1 MSLSGDWNELWKAA
15 RREASVAKK
24 AGDKVKFWNRRA
36 CTYDSGSHRADFR
49 VGQIQARL
57 DITKD
62 TSILDVGAGTGVLT
76 IPLARLAGRVSAVDP
91 SPGMLSGLKASA
103 RGEHLDNITCI
114 ERKWEDVIIGRDVE
128 PHDLVVASFS
138 LLMTDIRAAL
148 EKMDAAALKAVCL
161 FWFVGREE
169 TGNEEIW
176 QRLRGESYNAGP
188 DYIYLVNV
196 LYQMGI
202 YPDVEINTGEFR
214 HYYGSLD
221 EAASDWQAKLSATSP
236 EEVKIIRDYL
246 AEILTAEGD
255 RWYTSRLTK
264 TALLWWHK

>member
-1 MSLSGDWNELWKAA
+1 LPEDWNELWKAA
-15 RREASVAKK
+15 HREASVAKR
-24 AGDKVKFWNRRA
+24 AGDKVKFWNQRA
-36 CTYDSGSHRADFR
+36 CTYSGSHRADFR

-57 DITKD
+57 DITKN

-76 IPLARLAGRVSAVDP
+76 IPLARLAGRVSAVEP
-91 SPGMLSGLKASA
+91 SPGMLARLKTSA
-103 RGEHLDNITCI
+103 RRARLDNIACI
-114 ERKWEDVIIGRDVE
+114 EKKWEDVVIGRDVV

-148 EKMDAAALKAVCL
+148 EKMDEAADKAVCL
-161 FWFVGREE
+161 FWFVGQRG

-202 YPDVEINTGEFR
+202 YPDVEISEGEFR
-214 HYYGSLD
+214 HYYSSLD
-221 EAASDWQAKLSATSP
+221 EAVADWQARLSVTSP
-236 EEVKIIRDYL
+236 EEVTMVRDYL
-246 AEILTAEGD
+246 AETMIAEGD